1 MKSNMETRVLRLGAA
16 AIGLAWLF
24 SITGPLSA
32 QQGPSTPTEA
42 TKIDFTK
49 GQKLTHL
56 FSTYTRTRF
65 VPPAILTN
73 SQRLGDLIV
82 DGELHMSLADAIR
95 LALENNLEIAVARYN
110 LPIAQTDLLRAKGGG
125 ASRGVAGAYQS
136 NTIFSAEIG
145 ASVGGGRASGSTG
158 AGGILGG
165 SIPTLGS
172 VGCCDP
178 TVSVFYGWD
187 DASTP
192 LNYTVVSGV
201 SVEGTHSAYLSTS
214 YMQGFL
220 TGTSLYAGVNGYRES
235 SNATTEIYNPDIAS
249 NLYVGFSQ
257 QLLNGFGYRANA
269 KFIRI
274 SQNDL
279 KYSGSVSRQHVVDIL
294 SKVISTY
301 YDLLTDL
308 DTIRVSQEEL
318 ASVKDLL
325 EKQRVEVSARAVATS
340 DLISTQR
347 DVLARQQDLLAAQNT
362 FDQDSQS
369 FKAEI
374 CKNFNFALANSRI
387 TPTDN
392 LPEPR
397 PDDVP
402 GLAEALQEA
411 AQNRPEIEQA
421 QLNLGNQ
428 AITIEAVHNGLLPG
442 LLAYGEYTPSGLAGT
457 LDPSLAGMIHNRYPN
472 YAYGVRLNIPLGN
485 RTAQADA
492 ARALLEQRQ
501 LEMQLQQ
508 AQNQSV
514 WDVSKAVSAVQQAKG
529 QLDAT
534 RELTKLARQV
544 VEMDK
549 QKFAFA
555 LARVEEVIG
564 AERELATAENTEVR
578 ARATYAKALIQFELA
593 TGTILERNDVA
604 LSDAVGADFTKR
616 NASANPQPV
625 P

>member
-1 MKSNMETRVLRLGAA
+1 MQSRVLSLGGVAV
-16 AIGLAWLF
+16 GLAWLF
-24 SITGPLSA
+24 SMTGTLIAQQRASA
-32 QQGPSTPTEA
+32 QTEA
-42 TKIDFTK
+42 TEIDYTK
-49 GQKLTHL
+49 GHKLTDL
-56 FSTYTRTRF
+56 FSTYTRARF

-73 SQRLGDLIV
+73 SQRLGSLIV
-82 DGELHMSLADAIR
+82 NGELHLSLADAIE

-136 NTIFSAEIG
+136 NTIFSAELG
-145 ASVGGGRASGSTG
+145 ASVGSGRASGSTG

-165 SIPTLGS
+165 NIPTLGS

-178 TVSVFYGWD
+178 SVSVFYGWD
-187 DASTP
+187 DALTP

-201 SVEGTHSAYLSTS
+201 PVESTHSAYLSTT
-214 YMQGFL
+214 YVQGFL
-220 TGTSLYAGVNGYRES
+220 TGTSFYAGVNAYRES
-235 SNATTEIYNPDIAS
+235 SNATTELYNPDIAS
-249 NLYVGFSQ
+249 NLYVGLSQ

-279 KYSGSVSRQHVVDIL
+279 KYSRSVFRQHVVDIL

-301 YDLLTDL
+301 YDLLTDI
-308 DTIRVSQEEL
+308 DNIHVSQEEL

-325 EKQRVEVSARAVATS
+325 EKQRLEVQARAVATS
-340 DLISTQR
+340 DLLSTQK
-347 DVLARQQDLLAAQNT
+347 DIVARQQDLLAAQNV

-369 FKAEI
+369 LKTEI
-374 CKNFNFALANSRI
+374 CKTFSLALANSRI
-387 TPTDN
+387 VPTDS

-397 PDDVP
+397 PDDIP

-411 AQNRPEIEQA
+411 ARNRPEIEQA

-428 AITIEAVHNGLLPG
+428 EITIEAVRNNLLPS
-442 LLAYGEYTPSGLAGT
+442 LLAYGEYAPSGLGGA
-457 LDPSLAGMIHNRYPN
+457 LDPSLTDVMHNRYGN
-472 YAYGVRLNIPLGN
+472 YAYGLRLSIPFGN

-492 ARALLEQRQ
+492 TRALLEKRQ

-514 WDVSKAVSAVQQAKG
+514 WDVSKAVSAVQQARG

-534 RELTKLARQV
+534 LQLTKLARQV
-544 VEMDK
+544 VDVEK
-549 QKFAFA
+549 RKFAFA
-555 LARVEEVIG
+555 LAQVGEVVS
-564 AERELATAENTEVR
+564 AERELAVAENDEVR
-578 ARATYAKALIQFELA
+578 TRASYAKALIQFELA
-593 TGTILERNDVA
+593 TGTILDRNNIEF
-604 LSDAVGADFTKR
+604 SDAVRGQIPAPNLSTTSQ
-616 NASANPQPV
+616 AGP
-625 P
+625 

>member
-1 MKSNMETRVLRLGAA
+1 
-16 AIGLAWLF
+16 
-24 SITGPLSA
+24 
-32 QQGPSTPTEA
+32 
-42 TKIDFTK
+42 
-49 GQKLTHL
+49 
-56 FSTYTRTRF
+56 
-65 VPPAILTN
+65 
-73 SQRLGDLIV
+73 
-82 DGELHMSLADAIR
+82 
-95 LALENNLEIAVARYN
+95 
-110 LPIAQTDLLRAKGGG
+110 
-125 ASRGVAGAYQS
+125 
-136 NTIFSAEIG
+136 
-145 ASVGGGRASGSTG
+145 
-158 AGGILGG
+158 
-165 SIPTLGS
+165 
-172 VGCCDP
+172 
-178 TVSVFYGWD
+178 VSVFYGWD
-187 DASTP
+187 NALTP

-214 YMQGFL
+214 YTQGFL
-220 TGTSLYAGVNGYRES
+220 TGTSVYAGVNGYRES
-235 SNATTEIYNPDIAS
+235 SNSTTELYNPDVAS
-249 NLYVGFSQ
+249 NLYLGLSQ

-279 KYSGSVSRQHVVDIL
+279 KYSGSVFRQHVVDIL

-325 EKQRVEVSARAVATS
+325 GKQRLEVQVRAVATS

-347 DVLARQQDLLAAQNT
+347 DVVARQQDLLAAQST

-374 CKNFNFALANSRI
+374 CKNFSVTLAKSRI
-387 TPTDN
+387 IPTDS

-397 PDDVP
+397 PDDIP

-411 AQNRPEIEQA
+411 ARNRPEIEQA

-428 AITIEAVHNGLLPG
+428 EITIGAVRNGLLPS
-442 LLAYGEYTPSGLAGT
+442 LLAYGEYTPSGLGGT
-457 LDPSLAGMIHNRYPN
+457 LDPSLTATIHNRYGN
-472 YAYGVRLNIPLGN
+472 YAYGLRLNIPLGN

-534 RELTKLARQV
+534 LELTKLARQV
-544 VEMDK
+544 VEVEK
-549 QKFAFA
+549 KKFAFA

-578 ARATYAKALIQFELA
+578 ARASYAKALIQFELA
-593 TGTILERNDVA
+593 TGTILDRNNVQ
-604 LSDAVGADFTKR
+604 LSDAVGAQFPARDVST
-616 NASANPQPV
+616 NPQPR

>member
-1 MKSNMETRVLRLGAA
+1 M
-16 AIGLAWLF
+16 
-24 SITGPLSA
+24 
-32 QQGPSTPTEA
+32 
-42 TKIDFTK
+42 
-49 GQKLTHL
+49 
-56 FSTYTRTRF
+56 
-65 VPPAILTN
+65 
-73 SQRLGDLIV
+73 
-82 DGELHMSLADAIR
+82 
-95 LALENNLEIAVARYN
+95 
-110 LPIAQTDLLRAKGGG
+110 
-125 ASRGVAGAYQS
+125 
-136 NTIFSAEIG
+136 
-145 ASVGGGRASGSTG
+145 
-158 AGGILGG
+158 
-165 SIPTLGS
+165 
-172 VGCCDP
+172 
-178 TVSVFYGWD
+178 FYGWD

-201 SVEGTHSAYLSTS
+201 CVEGTHSAYLSTS
-214 YMQGFL
+214 YTQGFL
-220 TGTSLYAGVNGYRES
+220 TGTSVYAGVNGYRES
-235 SNATTEIYNPDIAS
+235 SNATTELYNPDVTS
-249 NLYVGFSQ
+249 NLYVGLSQ

-279 KYSGSVSRQHVVDIL
+279 KYSGSVFRQHVVDIL

-325 EKQRVEVSARAVATS
+325 EKQRLEVKVRAVAAS

-347 DVLARQQDLLAAQNT
+347 DVVARQQDLLAAQNA

-374 CKNFNFALANSRI
+374 CKTFSFALANSRI
-387 TPTDN
+387 TPTDS
-392 LPEPR
+392 LPEPS
-397 PDDVP
+397 PDDIP
-402 GLAEALQEA
+402 GLAEALQEG

-421 QLNLGNQ
+421 RLNLGNQ
-428 AITIEAVHNGLLPG
+428 EITIGAVHNGLLPS
-442 LLAYGEYTPSGLAGT
+442 LLAYGEYAPSGLGGT

-492 ARALLEQRQ
+492 AWALLEQRQ

-514 WDVSKAVSAVQQAKG
+514 WDVSKAVTAVQQAKG

-534 RELTKLARQV
+534 LELTKLARQV
-544 VEMDK
+544 VEVDK

-555 LARVEEVIG
+555 LAKVEEVIS

-593 TGTILERNDVA
+593 TGTILDRNNVES
-604 LSDAVGADFTKR
+604 SDAVRADFTTR
-616 NASANPQPV
+616 DASANSQPG